1 MVARTLLASGF
12 TVAVAGAAGRWFLI
26 RTGAWDKLTRGDRPV
41 AAFGVGAAWLSLT
54 VFALCAAQL
63 AYWPLLVGAGVAWLW
78 AGLRAKGGEAAGEAA
93 TSTRVYWWFL
103 PVALVYGGRYLV
115 HALAPEISPDGVG
128 YHLGLVARYAREH
141 GFSRITTHMYAM
153 LSQGTEMLFL
163 FAFALGRHAA
173 AKMVH
178 FTFLVATVWGLL
190 ALGRRFGIPAAAATG
205 AAFYAVSPV
214 VGVDGTCAYND
225 CALAFVL
232 FLMVYL
238 LLVGAEELW
247 PAIGV
252 LAGFAFA
259 IKYTA
264 FLALPL
270 ALAWLWRRGWK
281 AWWRVGLMASL
292 FAVPWLVKNALV
304 IGNPVAPFFNSVFEN
319 PYVHV
324 SFERMYV
331 LFMRHYGGLAEKNWS
346 DYLRFPW
353 EVAVAGGKLQ
363 GLLGPLFL
371 GAPLGLLALRDK
383 LGRRVLVVAVVLA
396 LPWLSNAGTRFLIPA
411 LVWIAV
417 GMALGIWRMPRVV
430 AAVLTAVL
438 VAGHAVGSW
447 PEAIE
452 KWNKQYAWRLGPAP
466 WRAALGLESEEK
478 YLSRELPAYA
488 VARMLDEKVP
498 SGKRV
503 FAPEGVP
510 EAYTS
515 REVLVSYQCAQCE
528 VLMDE
533 LLTPVL
539 EDYGPVRWVRFDWSS
554 RELRGVRL
562 VQTGSD
568 ERELWSLHEVLL
580 FAGAQYVVPKPS
592 WRIRARPNPWDGAR
606 ALDGNPAT
614 RWRSWWPLYP
624 GMHYQVDFPEPLR
637 LSALEVHCSADQ
649 NQVQMKLEAQD
660 ALGRWLPL
668 SAQTRRGER
677 YAPQQEMRRLA
688 TLEVKAAGI
697 DYILT
702 DTEGQGMN
710 LIGPHLAK
718 DPGSWGLSLVGEYGP
733 MRLYKIEAVSN

>member
-1 MVARTLLASGF
+1 MTKTLLASGF

-26 RTGAWDKLTRGDRPV
+26 RTGAWGRLTPWDRPV
-41 AAFGVGAAWLSLT
+41 AAFGVGAAWLSLA
-54 VFALCAAQL
+54 VFALCVAQL
-63 AYWPLLVGAGVAWLW
+63 VYAPVLAGVGVAWLW

-93 TSTRVYWWFL
+93 SSRVYWWFL
-103 PVALVYGGRYLV
+103 PVGAAYGGLYLV
-115 HALAPEISPDGVG
+115 HALAPEISPDGAG
-128 YHLGLVARYAREH
+128 YHLGLVARYWRGH

-163 FAFALGRHAA
+163 FAFTLGRHAA

-178 FTFLVATVWGLL
+178 FAFLVATVWGLL

-205 AAFYAVSPV
+205 AVFYALSPV
-214 VGVDGTCAYND
+214 AGVDATSAYND

-264 FLALPL
+264 FLAVPL

-281 AWWRVGLMASL
+281 AWWRVGLMAAL
-292 FAVPWLVKNALV
+292 FAVPWLVKNAV
-304 IGNPVAPFFNSVFEN
+304 VVGNPVAPFFNSVFEN
-319 PYVHV
+319 PHVHV
-324 SFERMYV
+324 SFERIYA
-331 LFMRHYGGLAEKNWS
+331 LFMRHYGGLAEKNWT

-353 EVAVAGGKLQ
+353 EAAVAGAKLQ

-383 LGRRVLVVAVVLA
+383 LGRRVWVAALILA
-396 LPWLSNAGTRFLIPA
+396 LPWMTNIGTRFLIPS
-411 LVWIAV
+411 LVWLALAM
-417 GMALGIWRMPRVV
+417 GMAIWRRPGV
-430 AAVLTAVL
+430 AAGVVTGVL

-452 KWNKQYAWRLGPAP
+452 KWNKQQPWRLAPAAP
-466 WRAALGLESEEK
+466 WRAALRLESEDQ
-478 YLSRELPAYA
+478 YLRRVLPGYA
-488 VARMLDEKVP
+488 VARMIEEKVP
-498 SGKRV
+498 PGKRV
-503 FAPEGVP
+503 FSPDGVA

-528 VLMDE
+528 VLMDD
-533 LLTPVL
+533 LLGPVL
-539 EDYGPVRWVRFDWSS
+539 REYGPVRVIRFDWSP

-568 ERELWSLHEVLL
+568 EREMWSMHEVLL
-580 FAGAQYVVPKPS
+580 FAGVQYVAPQPS
-592 WRIRARPNPWDGAR
+592 WKIRARPNGWDGAR
-606 ALDGNPAT
+606 ALDGDPAT

-624 GMHYQVDFPEPLR
+624 GMQYQVDFPGPLR
-637 LSALEVHCSADQ
+637 LSALEVHASADQ
-649 NQVQMKLEAQD
+649 DQMRMRLEAQD

-668 SAQTRRGER
+668 ATRMRRADHE
-677 YAPQQEMRRLA
+677 APRVEMKRLA
-688 TLEVKAAGI
+688 TWDLKRAGV

-702 DTEGQGMN
+702 DLRGEGMN
-710 LIGPHLAK
+710 VIGPHLAK
-718 DPGSWGLSLVGEYGP
+718 DPGAWGLRLVGEYGP
-733 MRLYKIEAVSN
+733 IRLYEIRE